1 MDGVQLAQAIY
12 RIIDDRKSF
21 VQEQLLFDQIKNM
34 DQYREMMG
42 NLSALNHVEQ
52 ELKSLL
58 DKQERLNE
66 YRNRSGSVCGCKR

>member
-58 DKQERLNE
+58 EKQERSND
-66 YRNRSGSVCGCKR
+66 

>member
-34 DQYREMMG
+34 EQYREMMG

-52 ELKSLL
+52 ELKGLL
-58 DKQERLNE
+58 DKQEQTDE
-66 YRNRSGSVCGCKR
+66 

>member
-12 RIIDDRKSF
+12 RIIDERKSF
-21 VQEQLLFDQIKNM
+21 VQEQLFFDQIKNM

-52 ELKSLL
+52 ELTSLL

-66 YRNRSGSVCGCKR
+66 

>member
-1 MDGVQLAQAIY
+1 LDGLQMAQALY

-34 DQYREMMG
+34 EQYREMMG

-52 ELKSLL
+52 ELKGLL
-58 DKQERLNE
+58 DKQERLND
-66 YRNRSGSVCGCKR
+66 

>member
-1 MDGVQLAQAIY
+1 MDVVQLAQAIY

-34 DQYREMMG
+34 EQYREMMG

-52 ELKSLL
+52 ELKGLL
-58 DKQERLNE
+58 DKQELMNE
-66 YRNRSGSVCGCKR
+66 

>member
-1 MDGVQLAQAIY
+1 
-12 RIIDDRKSF
+12 
-21 VQEQLLFDQIKNM
+21 M

-66 YRNRSGSVCGCKR
+66 

>member
-58 DKQERLNE
+58 EKQELIDD
-66 YRNRSGSVCGCKR
+66 

>member
-12 RIIDDRKSF
+12 RIINDRKSF

-58 DKQERLNE
+58 NKQEQNDE
-66 YRNRSGSVCGCKR
+66 

>member
-1 MDGVQLAQAIY
+1 MDGVQLAQAVY

-58 DKQERLNE
+58 EKQELIDD
-66 YRNRSGSVCGCKR
+66 

>member
-34 DQYREMMG
+34 DQYSEMMG

-66 YRNRSGSVCGCKR
+66 

>member
-12 RIIDDRKSF
+12 RIIDERISF

-66 YRNRSGSVCGCKR
+66 